1 MSHIKYTTD
10 AFVITSKENGEADRI
25 FKLYTKD
32 FGMIFAIAK
41 GVRHLKS
48 KLNPHLGVGSKV
60 KISLVKGKEFWRL
73 VEAVR
78 YDEGNGSIQLKKH
91 FAKILAVVSRLVQG
105 EEKNLE
111 VYNALLG
118 LYESIFD
125 LSIKCLEGLELIAST
140 KILSGLG
147 YSPSEKLFGII
158 SKLSFC
164 EEDAKQAL
172 EQKSQIILMVNN
184 ALSYSHL

>member
-1 MSHIKYTTD
+1 MSHVKYTTD

-32 FGMIFAIAK
+32 FGMIFAISK

-48 KLNPHLGVGSKV
+48 KLNPHLGIGSKV

-73 VEAVR
+73 IEAVR
-78 YDEGNGSIQLKKH
+78 YEEKNTSIQSKRH
-91 FAKILAVVSRLVQG
+91 FAKIMAVVSRLVQG

-111 VYNALLG
+111 VYNSLLG
-118 LYESIFD
+118 LHESLFD
-125 LSIKCLEGLELIAST
+125 LSIKCLEGLELIASA

-147 YSPSEKLFGII
+147 YSPSEKLFEKIF
-158 SKLSFC
+158 KLSFC
-164 EEDAKQAL
+164 EEDAIKAL
-172 EQKSQIILMVNN
+172 DEKSKIILMVNN
-184 ALSYSHL
+184 ALSHSHL